1 MKIPAGPAIVVC
13 RHLSLADGP
22 ILAAALPRGCLFAVS
37 PRFASR
43 EPWRF
48 LLQSYGWMTGQRMI
62 PLSPEQ
68 PMGIKSLFKQLNRG
82 GKVVIYPE
90 GDVSRN
96 GELLPIQPGTAA
108 LWVRSGV
115 PLIPIR
121 YTLKP
126 LRIEPGRAI
135 PAPDSIN
142 AGIAI
147 IEHELNQCPQ
157 ARCLSKKGRFSL
169 GDIVP
174 GKTKAPKVSPGGFRN
189 SPPGRW

>member
-48 LLQSYGWMTGQRMI
+48 LLQSYGWMTGQGMI

-126 LRIEPGRAI
+126 LRIAPGPAI
-135 PAPDSIN
+135 PAPVSVS

-147 IEHELNQCPQ
+147 IDNELRRCPS
-157 ARCLSKKGRFSL
+157 AHVIGKESRGF
-169 GDIVP
+169 P
-174 GKTKAPKVSPGGFRN
+174 G
-189 SPPGRW
+189 